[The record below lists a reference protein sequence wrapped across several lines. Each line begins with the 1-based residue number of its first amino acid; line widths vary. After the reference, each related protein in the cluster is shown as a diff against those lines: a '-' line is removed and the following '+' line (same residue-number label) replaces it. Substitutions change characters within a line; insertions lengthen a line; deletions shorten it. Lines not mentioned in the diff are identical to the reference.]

1 MASARRSRHD
11 SDVMTG
17 ELIIG
22 VDAGTS
28 VIKAVAFD
36 LEGRQLDLAA
46 VPNCYDERGGGAV
59 EQDMAR
65 TWQET
70 ALVLRLLAEKIEPLA
85 MRTVAL
91 AVTGQGDGT
100 WLIDRA
106 GEPVAPAW
114 LWLDSRAAAIVEE
127 LDRSG
132 VRAEIYRYTGCGL
145 NACQQAA
152 HLVWLKRHAPT
163 ILARAATACH
173 CKDWLYFNLTG
184 VRTTDS
190 SEGTFT
196 FGDFRTRR
204 YVNAIL
210 DMLDIAELRGL
221 LPPMLDGAEATH
233 PLTADAARATGL
245 RAGTPVS
252 LGFLDVMCT
261 GLGGGL
267 YDPSRAVGCSIVGST
282 GMHMRWLKS
291 ADQVVLGPE
300 PTGYIMPFPV
310 PGSVAQ
316 MQSNMAATLNIDWI
330 VDCAREAAGVLGLEV
345 ERRAALAAID
355 ARVLDARAGAAL
367 FHPYIHEAGE
377 RGPFVD
383 VAARAMF
390 TGLSTRTGFIEL
402 VRSVYEGLALA
413 ARDCYQAMGHV
424 PDEVRVAGGAARSR
438 AFKTILASVLDVPI
452 REIAREES
460 GAAGCAMMAAV
471 AIGAERDMAA
481 AVRTWVEPLLGDRIA
496 PDPAL
501 TGAYAALFPLYQ
513 QTRQAM
519 PPIWR
524 GLAASRAAARP

>member
-1 MASARRSRHD
+1 
-11 SDVMTG
+11 MTG

-36 LEGRQLDLAA
+36 LAGRQLELAA
-46 VPNCYDERGGGAV
+46 IPNRYQELGGGAV

-65 TWQET
+65 TWQDT
-70 ALVLRLLAEKIEPLA
+70 AAVVRLLGDRIERLAE
-85 MRTVAL
+85 RTVAL

-114 LWLDSRAAAIVEE
+114 LWLDSRTAPIVEE
-127 LDRSG
+127 LERSG
-132 VRAEIYRYTGCGL
+132 VRADLYRHTGCGL
-145 NACQQAA
+145 NACQQSV
-152 HLVWLKRHAPT
+152 HLVWLKRHAPE
-163 ILARAATACH
+163 LLERAATACH

-204 YVNAIL
+204 YAPAIL
-210 DMLDIAELRGL
+210 EALDIAELRRL
-221 LPPMLDGAEATH
+221 LPAMLDGTEATH
-233 PLTADAARATGL
+233 PLTAAAARATGL
-245 RAGTPVS
+245 RAGTPVC
-252 LGFLDVMCT
+252 LGFLDVICT

-267 YDPSRAVGCSIVGST
+267 YDPGRSVGCSIVGST
-282 GMHMRWLKS
+282 GMHMRWLDS
-291 ADQVVLGPE
+291 ADRVELAPE
-300 PTGYIMPFPV
+300 PTGYTMAFPV

-330 VDCAREAAGVLGLEV
+330 VDCAREAAAVLGLEV
-345 ERRAALAAID
+345 ERKTALAALD
-355 ARVLDARAGAAL
+355 ARVLDGQAGAAL

-377 RGPFVD
+377 RGPFVE
-383 VAARAMF
+383 VAARATF
-390 TGLSTRTGFIEL
+390 TGLSTRIGFVDL

-413 ARDCYQAMGHV
+413 ARDCYQAIGHV
-424 PDEVRVAGGAARSR
+424 PDEVRVAGGASRSR
-438 AFKTILASVLDVPI
+438 AFKTIFASVLDVPV

-481 AVRTWVEPLLGDRIA
+481 AVGTWVEPLLGDRIA

-501 TGAYAALFPLYQ
+501 ASRYAALFPLYQ
-513 QTRQAM
+513 ETRQAM
-519 PPIWR
+519 VPIWR
-524 GLAASRAAARP
+524 GLAAARAEVRS

>member
-1 MASARRSRHD
+1 MSR
-11 SDVMTG
+11 

-46 VPNCYDERGGGAV
+46 LPNHYEEPGGGAV
-59 EQDMAR
+59 EQDMAA
-65 TWQET
+65 TWQDT
-70 ALVLRLLAEKIEPLA
+70 ARVIRLLSERIEGLAEC
-85 MRTVAL
+85 TVAL
-91 AVTGQGDGT
+91 AITGQGDGT
-100 WLIDRA
+100 WLVDRE
-106 GEPVAPAW
+106 GLPVAPAW

-127 LDRSG
+127 LDRAG
-132 VRAEIYRYTGCGL
+132 VRAEIYRHTGCGL

-152 HLVWLKRHAPT
+152 HLVWLKRYAPEV
-163 ILARAATACH
+163 LARAATACH
-173 CKDWLYFNLTG
+173 CKDWLYLNLTG

-204 YVNAIL
+204 YADAVLEAL
-210 DMLDIAELRGL
+210 GIAELRRL
-221 LPPMLDGAEATH
+221 LPPMLDGSETTH
-233 PLTADAARATGL
+233 PLTAEAARATGL

-252 LGFLDVMCT
+252 LGFLDVLCT

-267 YDPSRAVGCSIVGST
+267 YDPSSSVGCSIVGST
-282 GMHMRWLKS
+282 GMHMRWR
-291 ADQVVLGPE
+291 AGPDE
-300 PTGYIMPFPV
+300 VELAPAPSGYIMPFPV

-345 ERRAALAAID
+345 GRRDALAALD
-355 ARVLDARAGAAL
+355 ARVLEARPAAAL

-377 RGPFVD
+377 RGPFVE

-390 TGLSTRTGFIEL
+390 TGLSTRTGFVDL
-402 VRSVYEGLALA
+402 VRSVYEGLGLA
-413 ARDCYQAMGHV
+413 ARDCYGAMGHV

-452 REIAREES
+452 RDVLREES

-471 AIGAERDMAA
+471 AIGAQRDMAA
-481 AVRTWVEPLLGDRIA
+481 AVRTWVEPLLGDRIM

-501 TGAYAALFPLYQ
+501 AATYTALFPLYQ

-524 GLAASRAAARP
+524 GLAASRAGARP

>member
-1 MASARRSRHD
+1 
-11 SDVMTG
+11 MTG
-17 ELIIG
+17 DLIIG

-28 VIKAVAFD
+28 VNKAVAFD
-36 LEGRQLDLAA
+36 LEGRQIHLAA
-46 VPNCYDERGGGAV
+46 LPNTYREFDVGAV

-65 TWQET
+65 TWQDT
-70 ALVLRLLAEKIEPLA
+70 SSILRLLAEKVERLA
-85 MRTVAL
+85 ERTVAL
-91 AVTGQGDGT
+91 AITGQGDGT

-127 LDRSG
+127 LDQSG
-132 VRAEIYRYTGCGL
+132 VRAAIYRHTGCGL

-152 HLVWLKRHAPT
+152 QLVWLERHAPE
-163 ILARAATACH
+163 ILARATTACH
-173 CKDWLYFNLTG
+173 CKDWLYFKLTG

-204 YVNAIL
+204 YAPAVLEA
-210 DMLDIAELRGL
+210 LDIAPLRRL
-221 LPPMLDGAEATH
+221 LPPMLDGTEATH

-245 RAGTPVS
+245 RAGTPVC
-252 LGFLDVMCT
+252 LGFLDVICT

-267 YDPSRAVGCSIVGST
+267 YDPSGAVGCSIVGST
-282 GMHMRWLKS
+282 GMHMRWLES
-291 ADQVVLGPE
+291 ALQVELAAE
-300 PTGYIMPFPV
+300 PTGYNMPFPV

-330 VDCAREAAGVLGLEV
+330 VDRAREAAGVLGLEV
-345 ERRAALAAID
+345 ERKAALTALD
-355 ARVLDARAGAAL
+355 ARVLDGRAGAAL

-383 VAARAMF
+383 VTARAMF
-390 TGLSTRTGFIEL
+390 TGLSTRTGFLDL

-438 AFKTILASVLDVPI
+438 AFKAILASALDVPV

-481 AVRTWVEPLLGDRIA
+481 AVQTRVEPLLGDRIA

-501 TGAYAALFPLYQ
+501 ASTYAALFPLYQ
-513 QTRQAM
+513 QTRRAM

-524 GLAASRAAARP
+524 GLAAHRAGPRP